1 MTAKGITV
9 QVEDNPEGPTEHEL
23 LAAGQINQW
32 EFQGTAPTREKV
44 LELLA
49 GHRDVWG
56 IDYSQY
62 ADYVQALPQNKKI
75 TRRLANGAR
84 DEIYFEN
91 WTLYI
96 SVAGRLAMLQEM
108 QEKHGWVVR
117 FTPEPVTPTGVPGFI
132 SLGDTGENGRII
144 YREYLEVLNKDDDE
158 IGRRPGTAWVPYE
171 GGQQA
176 AGTNPYEK
184 VETSAR
190 GRAIAAWGI
199 GILPGSGIASVEE
212 MQGMWQQ
219 KEAAGYNAAGMAVR
233 PDYRGRDAKPRKTRE
248 ELIHEANEAIVA
260 AAAHLGVD
268 RNGMMERVVTF
279 GKKSLGL
286 AAPTME
292 ISPGVHGVNWDA
304 YKDGQI
310 VLLTQTLDAA
320 LKTPVE
326 AQPDTAPEG

>member
-1 MTAKGITV
+1 M
-9 QVEDNPEGPTEHEL
+9 
-23 LAAGQINQW
+23 
-32 EFQGTAPTREKV
+32 

-56 IDYSQY
+56 IDYSHY

-75 TRRLANGAR
+75 TRRLANGAK

-108 QEKHGWVVR
+108 QETHGWVVR

-144 YREYLEVLNKDDDE
+144 YREYLEILDDDEE

-171 GGQQA
+171 GGSQA

-233 PDYRGRDAKPRKTRE
+233 PDYRGGQPPKPRKSRDD
-248 ELIHEANEAIVA
+248 LLAEANESIRA
-260 AAAHLGVD
+260 AADHLGVD
-268 RNGMMERVVTF
+268 RADMMGRIVTC
-279 GKKSLGL
+279 GKKTLGL
-286 AAPTME
+286 TAPVME

-310 VLLTQTLDAA
+310 VLLTNSLRAA
-320 LKTPVE
+320 LDSPAE
-326 AQPDTAPEG
+326 ATNEAPESA